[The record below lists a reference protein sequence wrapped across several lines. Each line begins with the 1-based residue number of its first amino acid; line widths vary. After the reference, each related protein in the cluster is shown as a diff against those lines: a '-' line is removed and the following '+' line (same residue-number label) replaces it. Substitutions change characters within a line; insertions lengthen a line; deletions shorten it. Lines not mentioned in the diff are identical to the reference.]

1 MKNTFFLAW
10 CPALVLALSA
20 LNPAQGQ
27 ANINYEEAKVGS
39 YQLPALLQ
47 GPDGKQVTS
56 VRAWEKQQRPALLRL
71 FAGQVYGRMPGRAR
85 GQHYQVRAVD
95 DQALGGKAVRK
106 LITVYF
112 TADQAGPSME
122 VLLYLPRQARGP
134 VPVFAGLNFRGNHTV
149 HTDPGIPLSTRWVVN
164 DKSLQITDNKSNEA
178 SRGFQASRWQVEA
191 LLARGYGLATAYY
204 GDLEPDH
211 AQGWQSGIRSQLQQ
225 QLQTRPEEWGALG
238 AWAWGMSR
246 MLDYLETDRDVQAR
260 QVVLNGHSRIGKAAL
275 WAGANDT
282 RFAAIISNESGEGG
296 AALARRWYGET
307 TRVLNTSFPHWF
319 SPAFKNYNDQPASL
333 PVDQH
338 MLLALIAPRP
348 LYVASADGDR
358 WADPKGEFLSALAA
372 EPAWHLYGKKGL
384 GVAAMP
390 AVDQPVGHTVRY
402 HNRSGKHDVTAYD
415 WQQYLNFADQELGG
429 KE

>member
-1 MKNTFFLAW
+1 MKKNFALPLCAILA
-10 CPALVLALSA
+10 LALSP
-20 LNPAQGQ
+20 LSPVRGQ
-27 ANINYEEAKVGS
+27 ANINYEEAKAGS
-39 YQLPALLQ
+39 YELPALLQ
-47 GPDGKQVTS
+47 SPQGKPIAT
-56 VRAWEKQQRPALLRL
+56 VREWEKQQRPALLQL
-71 FAGQVYGRMPGRAR
+71 FADHVYGRMPGRAR
-85 GQHYQVRAVD
+85 GQHYQVRSVD

-106 LITVYF
+106 LVTVYF
-112 TADQAGPSME
+112 TADKAGPSME
-122 VLLYLPRQARGP
+122 VLLYLPRQARGS

-149 HTDPGIPLSTRWVVN
+149 HTDPGIPLSSRWVVN
-164 DKSLQITDNKSNEA
+164 DKNLGITDNRSNEA
-178 SRGFQASRWQVEA
+178 SRGLQASRWQVEQ
-191 LLARGYGLATAYY
+191 LLDRGYGLATAYY

-225 QLQTRPEEWGALG
+225 QLQIRPEDWGALG

-246 MLDYLETDRDVQAR
+246 MLDYLETDKAVQSNR
-260 QVVLNGHSRIGKAAL
+260 VVLNGHSRIGKAAL

-282 RFAAIISNESGEGG
+282 RFAAVISNESGEGG

-319 SPAFKNYNDQPASL
+319 SPAFKNYNDKPAAL

-338 MLLALIAPRP
+338 MLLALVAPRP
-348 LYVASADGDR
+348 LYVASADGDQ

-384 GVAAMP
+384 GLAAMP
-390 AVDQPVGHTVRY
+390 AVDQPVGQTVRY

-415 WQQYLNFADQELGG
+415 WQQYLDFADQELG
-429 KE
+429 KKK